1 MATKRRSRRLM
12 AERSIMVGSFIL
24 YELRPN

>member
-12 AERSIMVGSFIL
+12 AGRSIIVESFIL